1 MHVWVVIL
9 RGRHQGQEESIVKI
23 GICLTLYLKN
33 CTFFCFCFLFFG
45 MKHEIVSGYISID
58 SGVSKMSFE
67 YIVRTDAGRG
77 VPEVVILDPSGHKNT
92 VPVKVRPIS
101 QDVWRCEYVSPV
113 VGLHSV
119 NVFFAGQP
127 IPNSPYGVRVAPGM
141 LLSL

>member
-1 MHVWVVIL
+1 MDILILTVW
-9 RGRHQGQEESIVKI
+9 
-23 GICLTLYLKN
+23 
-33 CTFFCFCFLFFG
+33 FLNEFQ
-45 MKHEIVSGYISID
+45 
-58 SGVSKMSFE
+58 
-67 YIVRTDAGRG
+67 YIVLADAGRG
-77 VPEVVILDPSGHKNT
+77 VPEVIILDPSGHKNT

-101 QDVWRCEYVSPV
+101 QDVWRCEYVSPA